1 MIIRKV
7 AVGNGEEAFIE
18 DTFSEGLN
26 ILLSDD
32 NNKGKTIIIQSM
44 LYALGNKPIFPN
56 SFNYK
61 DLVYYLEF
69 EHNGEIY
76 VMVRSGDEYVLKY
89 SDKIRIFEGMS
100 ELKRFW
106 NSNIFQLPIIQ
117 FQGENRIVDMELFV
131 QLFFVGQDGKD
142 TSTIFNSGFYHK
154 IDFKN
159 MLLSYSGDF
168 SSEITPT
175 EIKKIKDKIKELGY
189 ESVSYALSTMM
200 PNDNLEKLSVLVN
213 EYNIPLKV
221 HFSLHTPI
229 DSERKELIPSTRV
242 NVSDALKLLSNY
254 KNQVMKNEKIMDN
267 YIMFHRNNIPVEIH
281 YTLIKGVNDGNKE
294 LKCLINLLKEYN
306 IPIKFIKFNETNT
319 LKKSDNEEIWI
330 KSLKEELPN
339 LNIKSYSP
347 PGRCVGSSCGEFTKH
362 YYHYEIETKEELEKF
377 LKWKKE
383 YEI

>member
-175 EIKKIKDKIKELGY
+175 EIKKIKDKIKELK
-189 ESVSYALSTMM
+189 AR
-200 PNDNLEKLSVLVN
+200 
-213 EYNIPLKV
+213 
-221 HFSLHTPI
+221 
-229 DSERKELIPSTRV
+229 RKEQLNLSDFYKTVAIAPEYLSKIKDRDAFNKRVDEMESITDLIT
-242 NVSDALKLLSNY
+242 DIK
-254 KNQVMKNEKIMDN
+254 KK
-267 YIMFHRNNIPVEIH
+267 RNRLAAQKSLWN
-281 YTLIKGVNDGNKE
+281 G
-294 LKCLINLLKEYN
+294 
-306 IPIKFIKFNETNT
+306 T
-319 LKKSDNEEIWI
+319 LK
-330 KSLKEELPN
+330 
-339 LNIKSYSP
+339 
-347 PGRCVGSSCGEFTKH
+347 
-362 YYHYEIETKEELEKF
+362 
-377 LKWKKE
+377 
-383 YEI
+383 

>member
-1 MIIRKV
+1 MIKNI
-7 AVGNGEEAFIE
+7 GNF
-18 DTFSEGLN
+18 
-26 ILLSDD
+26 
-32 NNKGKTIIIQSM
+32 
-44 LYALGNKPIFPN
+44 
-56 SFNYK
+56 
-61 DLVYYLEF
+61 
-69 EHNGEIY
+69 
-76 VMVRSGDEYVLKY
+76 
-89 SDKIRIFEGMS
+89 
-100 ELKRFW
+100 
-106 NSNIFQLPIIQ
+106 
-117 FQGENRIVDMELFV
+117 
-131 QLFFVGQDGKD
+131 
-142 TSTIFNSGFYHK
+142 
-154 IDFKN
+154 
-159 MLLSYSGDF
+159 
-168 SSEITPT
+168 
-175 EIKKIKDKIKELGY
+175 KDKIDGTIKCVYEMENKKIVEMSVLYNKEDKDVVCVPTHHFCNLGCKMCHLTNKGLNKKMIRIEIEDFMKCLIETLRKYKTNKSKLLISFMGVGEPLLNIDLIFDVFKNEYKIKALGY

-229 DSERKELIPSTRV
+229 DSERKALIPSTRV
-242 NVSDALKLLSNY
+242 NVSNALKLLSNY

-267 YIMFHRNNIPVEIH
+267 YTKFHRNNIPVEIH

-330 KSLKEELPN
+330 KSLKEKLPN

-362 YYHYEIETKEELEKF
+362 YYHYEIETKEEKENF